1 MRSGWCSCMQGT
13 QDARTVQFLRSKR
26 PTVCEDERTGLQGHK
41 IGLPN
46 ALDIDW
52 DEVMEDVFEVSVIH
66 GQDNQIF

>member
-1 MRSGWCSCMQGT
+1 MQGT